1 MQQEITIIPIS
12 KELYPSFYH
21 LVQTTKWGNPMLP
34 ECFNTNLWGDV
45 VCKGDKVIGGWV
57 GNLRG
62 NIPLAKWITKS
73 VYFDSY
79 PVFENIDYCNAYQ
92 DTLIDVLKLH
102 ANKEG
107 ITMFNL
113 THWVREGELEVKI
126 NDIELVAS
134 FVVDLEQTEEL
145 LFKNIDSAK
154 QRNVKKANKF
164 DLEILVCQGEESI
177 KYLED
182 FQRLRENTQ
191 TRAISKNKQAS
202 MLLKSNEFFHTLM
215 MQPNA
220 FLLLGKYEGSVVSV
234 ALILLGG
241 NTVYYHSGGSDIEVN
256 RKTCC
261 SAYMFWKALL
271 YFKEN
276 GIKCFD
282 FGGCPVRPDED
293 HPAYGVYRFK
303 KGFGGEYIEFNGGK
317 IIINKW
323 KYKLLNFIL
332 SQRKLLRMFST
343 KL

>member
-1 MQQEITIIPIS
+1 MQQEIKILPIT
-12 KELYPSFYH
+12 KELYPSYYH

-34 ECFNTNLWGDV
+34 ESFNTNLWGDV
-45 VCKGDKVIGGWV
+45 VCIGDIVIGGWV

-79 PVFENIDYCNAYQ
+79 PVFGNHEYYNAYQ
-92 DTLIDVLKLH
+92 DTLINTIKHHALKD
-102 ANKEG
+102 G
-107 ITMFNL
+107 ITILNL
-113 THWVREGELEVKI
+113 THWVRSGELDVNI
-126 NDIELVAS
+126 NDVELVAS
-134 FVVDLEQTEEL
+134 FVVNLEQSEEL

-154 QRNVKKANKF
+154 QRNVKKSNKF
-164 DLEILVCQGEESI
+164 DLEILVCKGEESI

-220 FLLLGKYEGSVVSV
+220 YLLLGKYEDSVVSV
-234 ALILLGG
+234 ALILQGG
-241 NTVYYHSGGSDIEVN
+241 DTVYYHSGGSDIEVN

-276 GIKCFD
+276 GIKYFD
-282 FGGCPVRPDED
+282 FGGCPVRPTEE

-323 KYKLLNFIL
+323 KYKLLNLLL
-332 SQRKLLRMFST
+332 SQRKLLRLFSK